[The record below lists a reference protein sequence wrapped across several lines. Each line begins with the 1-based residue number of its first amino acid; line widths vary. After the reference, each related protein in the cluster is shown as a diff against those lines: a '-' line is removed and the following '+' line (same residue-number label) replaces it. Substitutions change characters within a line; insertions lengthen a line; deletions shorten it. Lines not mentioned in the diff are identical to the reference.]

1 MAETTKRHR
10 FTCDKLNV
18 FPRAK
23 TKPVKRMETV
33 SKPRAKEK
41 VSPESKTAPVA
52 KPSYNGEGQC
62 LLIKSHPHRP
72 GYEGFKKQ
80 LSNWSEQLKVA
91 DERKW
96 LEKTEI
102 SKFADWHSQLTLK
115 EADVASKG
123 YARAF
128 ADDLDKE
135 FTRFNAEFCKAMAK
149 GGRGAKGT
157 SAQTGSVHKSDW

>member
-1 MAETTKRHR
+1 MAEVTKRHR

-18 FPRAK
+18 FRAK
-23 TKPVKRMETV
+23 TKPVKRMESV
-33 SKPRAKEK
+33 SKPPAKEK
-41 VSPESKTAPVA
+41 VPPAAPVA
-52 KPSYNGEGQC
+52 KPLYNGEGQC
-62 LLIKSHPHRP
+62 LLIKSPPHRP

-80 LSNWSEQLKVA
+80 LSNWSEQLKNA
-91 DERKW
+91 EERKW
-96 LEKTEI
+96 LDKPEI

-135 FTRFNAEFCKAMAK
+135 FTRFNAEFCQAMAK
-149 GGRGAKGT
+149 GGAKGP
-157 SAQTGSVHKSDW
+157 SVQTGSVHR